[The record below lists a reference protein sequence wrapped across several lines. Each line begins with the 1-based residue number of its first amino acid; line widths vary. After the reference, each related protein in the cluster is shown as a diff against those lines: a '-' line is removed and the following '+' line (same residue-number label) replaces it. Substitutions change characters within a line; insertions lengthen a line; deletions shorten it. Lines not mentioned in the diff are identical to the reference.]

1 MSEGRICFIL
11 HPPPLTI
18 YLHTRTRKF
27 IGKAEL
33 HFASVTTDD
42 EHKTRCDRQ
51 LAAVGWPAAQLWS
64 RLIAGHS
71 SANTGIVV
79 LLITVPMPGLLGGL
93 PYTL

>member
-11 HPPPLTI
+11 NPRPVTI
-18 YLHTRTRKF
+18 DTRARKF

-51 LAAVGWPAAQLWS
+51 LGGCGLAGSAVVVTSHCGPQLGKYW
-64 RLIAGHS
+64 HS
-71 SANTGIVV
+71 GVTHHGA
-79 LLITVPMPGLLGGL
+79 
-93 PYTL
+93 